1 MIYHGKLIC
10 LLLCAGISLAAA
22 QQSRSDALDTIAT
35 ASGRIVMF
43 KNHTW
48 AYVKEV
54 PAESTAAGQ
63 RPGAFDSNWVSNQ
76 ITVYGKQKIPF
87 DTLSR
92 YEIGLLDGEN
102 EFSMPAFGK
111 VRRGLSGSHDGIDL
125 SMDRGDTVRAV
136 FDGRVRY
143 AMYNTGGYG
152 NLLIVRHLNG
162 LETYYAHLSEFCA
175 LVNQEVKAG
184 DCIGLVGST
193 GRSTAPHLHFE
204 LRFMDVPIDPEAVID
219 FTENTLKS
227 DRLTI
232 NANDISKSHA
242 SSARRVYKIRKGD
255 SLASI
260 ARKYHTTTLHL
271 AKLNRMKSNA
281 RLRAGRRIIVG

>member
-1 MIYHGKLIC
+1 MILHGKFVC
-10 LLLCAGISLAAA
+10 LFLCIGIGTAAA
-22 QQSRSDALDTIAT
+22 QQSHPEILDTVETESA
-35 ASGRIVMF
+35 RIIIF

-48 AYVKEV
+48 SYLKEFS
-54 PAESTAAGQ
+54 AETTIARQAAGM
-63 RPGAFDSNWVSNQ
+63 FDSTWVSNQ
-76 ITVYGKQKIPF
+76 IAVYGKQKIPF
-87 DTLSR
+87 DTSSK
-92 YEIGLLDGEN
+92 YEINLLEN
-102 EFSMPAFGK
+102 ESEFAMPAVGK
-111 VRRGLSGSHDGIDL
+111 VRRGRSYSHDGIDL
-125 SMDRGDTVRAV
+125 SMERGDTVHAA

-193 GRSTAPHLHFE
+193 GRSTSPHLHFE
-204 LRFMDVPIDPEAVID
+204 LRFMDVPLDPEAVID

-232 NANDISKSHA
+232 NAKDIGKSHA
-242 SSARRVYKIRKGD
+242 SSRKLYKIRKGD
-255 SLASI
+255 SLASV
-260 ARKYHTTTLHL
+260 ARKYHTTVIRL
-271 AKLNRMKSNA
+271 AKLNRLKVNA
-281 RLRAGRRIIVG
+281 RLRVGRRIIVG